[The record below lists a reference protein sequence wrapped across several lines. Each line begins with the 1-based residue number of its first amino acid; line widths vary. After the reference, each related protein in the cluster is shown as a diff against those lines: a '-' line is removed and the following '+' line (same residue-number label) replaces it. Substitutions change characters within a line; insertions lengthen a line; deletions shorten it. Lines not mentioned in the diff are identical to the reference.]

1 MLQYLEP
8 IGLAILVSVENC
20 HAGGETD
27 HELAPQE
34 HEESPAEVNAEKDR
48 RSLPVERG
56 EDSSQFWGDHSAGTS
71 DDSPDATSSV
81 NPYLRDP
88 VGWVTHTLGEF
99 WWSGQHR
106 MAQSVVE
113 NRYSA
118 FKASHDVSKSHTMS
132 RLALWWIDVH
142 PPGEAFVVTTAPT
155 TPQVEAILW
164 RYMGIAHRKANLSG
178 RITLDAEWYHRQ
190 RARRVRPQ
198 AC

>member
-1 MLQYLEP
+1 LTATP
-8 IGLAILVSVENC
+8 
-20 HAGGETD
+20 T
-27 HELAPQE
+27 
-34 HEESPAEVNAEKDR
+34 SPWALFADLLDPPE
-48 RSLPVERG
+48 
-56 EDSSQFWGDHSAGTS
+56 
-71 DDSPDATSSV
+71 
-81 NPYLRDP
+81 NPYVRDP
-88 VGWVTHTLGEF
+88 VGWVTSTLGEF

-164 RYMGIAHRKANLSG
+164 RYMGNAHRKADLPG
-178 RITLDAEWYHRQ
+178 RITLDAKWYIGNELVAYGRKPADYDPLHS
-190 RARRVRPQ
+190 RASTR
-198 AC
+198 AMCWS